1 MVRWYSETY
10 SPLSHSPLT
19 PHVNKAFIREP
30 DATDVLCPRCEAAG
44 TSVPWVTI
52 ESHVAPEAR
61 RRLAATVY
69 FCATPNC
76 PVAYFD
82 ALEAVV
88 LADELVRKVHP
99 KHPGAP
105 LCPCF
110 GLTREDVE
118 ADASEPV
125 PRRIRE
131 LLAKSKSSAAHCER
145 ASPTGRNCLP
155 EVQRLYFRLRGGATD
170 E

>member
-1 MVRWYSETY
+1 M
-10 SPLSHSPLT
+10 
-19 PHVNKAFIREP
+19 NKAFIREP
-30 DATDVLCPRCEAAG
+30 DATDVLCPKCGAAG
-44 TSVPWVTI
+44 TNVPWVTI
-52 ESHVAPEAR
+52 ESHVPAQTR
-61 RRLAATVY
+61 RQLAATAF
-69 FCATPNC
+69 FCATPTC

-82 ALEAVV
+82 ALEAFV
-88 LADELVRKVHP
+88 LADQLLRPVFP
-99 KHPGAP
+99 KDPAAP

-118 ADASEPV
+118 ADAAEAA

-131 LLAKSKSSAAHCER
+131 LLAKSKSSAAQCET

-155 EVQRLYFRLRGGATD
+155 EVQRYYFRLKGGVSG